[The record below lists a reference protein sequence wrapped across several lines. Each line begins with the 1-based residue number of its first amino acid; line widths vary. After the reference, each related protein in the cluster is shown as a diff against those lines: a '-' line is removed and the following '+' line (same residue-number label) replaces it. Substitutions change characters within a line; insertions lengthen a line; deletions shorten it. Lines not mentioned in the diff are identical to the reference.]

1 MRSKIGLK
9 IAPHRKVKM
18 LDPPRYP
25 NVISGYENEMVKSY
39 NNILAEML
47 KGLAVKLN
55 EII

>member
-1 MRSKIGLK
+1 
-9 IAPHRKVKM
+9 M